1 LGQIDEERLGAERV
15 AGSCCGFVL
24 QIRRRSR
31 IASAQAEASSIGRR
45 GSITREVMES
55 RRPLAIIRIMNTL
68 SIPHGAPSPASSV
81 SRTVG
86 EMLREWRQRRRM
98 SQLLLASEAE
108 ISTRHLSFVESGRA
122 LPSREMVMHLA
133 ERLDVPLRARNA
145 LLVAAGYAPMFRER
159 PLQDPQLDSAR
170 HAVELVLKGH
180 EPYPALA
187 IDRHWTIV
195 ASNAALAPLVAG
207 ADPALLAQPVNAL
220 RLSLHPDGLAGAI
233 VNWHA
238 WREHILARL
247 QRQIDVSGD
256 ATLAALR
263 DELAAYPAPPHADT
277 QAGNDDPAAAA
288 MNQIAVPLRMRTP
301 LGLLSFFS
309 TTTVFG
315 TPVDVTLS
323 ELAIEAFFP
332 ADTPTAEALRAY
344 AASV

>member
-1 LGQIDEERLGAERV
+1 MHIQP
-15 AGSCCGFVL
+15 
-24 QIRRRSR
+24 
-31 IASAQAEASSIGRR
+31 
-45 GSITREVMES
+45 SITREVMES
-55 RRPLAIIRIMNTL
+55 PRPLAIIVTMNTL
-68 SIPHGAPSPASSV
+68 SATQSAPPGAPSM

-86 EMLREWRQRRRM
+86 DLLREWRQRRRM
-98 SQLLLASEAE
+98 SQLLLASEAD

-145 LLVAAGYAPMFRER
+145 LLVAAGYAPLFRER
-159 PLQDPQLDSAR
+159 PLTDPQLNAAR
-170 HAVELVLKGH
+170 EAVELVLKGH

-195 ASNAALAPLVAG
+195 ATNRALAPLVAS
-207 ADPALLAQPVNAL
+207 AKPELLEAPVNAM
-220 RLSLHPDGLAGAI
+220 RLALHPDGIASSI

-238 WREHILARL
+238 WRGHLLSRL

-256 ATLAALR
+256 ATLAALF
-263 DELAAYPAPPHADT
+263 DELVAYPTPPHAGP
-277 QAGNDDPAAAA
+277 ADDAHSSALEK
-288 MNQIAVPLRMRTP
+288 IAVPLRLRTE
-301 LGLLSFFS
+301 LGELSFFS

-332 ADTPTAEALRAY
+332 ADPQTADALRRHADTQ
-344 AASV
+344 AAETRA